1 MCVNQVHIRSTELLN
16 GVSPP
21 YRSAATGCEGHV
33 AAHRSTPDVV
43 SVDHP
48 ANGRGWRSM
57 SKVTKGAVAY
67 THAAILWPSWS

>member
-1 MCVNQVHIRSTELLN
+1 MCVNQVHIRSTELPN
-16 GVSPP
+16 GVS
-21 YRSAATGCEGHV
+21 HV
-33 AAHRSTPDVV
+33 AAYRSTPDVV
-43 SVDHP
+43 NVDHP